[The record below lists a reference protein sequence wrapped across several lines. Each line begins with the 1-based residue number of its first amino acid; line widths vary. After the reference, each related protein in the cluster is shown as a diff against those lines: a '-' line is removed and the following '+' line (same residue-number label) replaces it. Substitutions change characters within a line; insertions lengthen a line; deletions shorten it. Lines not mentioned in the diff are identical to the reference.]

1 MTTTPAP
8 SITVQIPTGT
18 QTGPW
23 PTGWTY
29 GESSDV
35 WVYIET
41 DHAAGPDLVE
51 GLDYVVT
58 GATPQTTGG
67 QVALNAAAVPVGGW
81 DPARHRLIIRRWT
94 ERRQGVALPDA
105 EGHKPRA
112 TEQAL
117 DRQMRIAQEMSDD
130 LDRAILAGPG
140 QTPPSVDEI
149 ARAAA
154 AAPEAIAAAGEARTA
169 AEEAK
174 GATANKLD
182 KELPPTSPEVFDGGY
197 SANVIL
203 DKPHVPDRF
212 GATQAMLD
220 GMADATAVIQRM
232 LDASQDSAKDKL
244 KPLELGAGR
253 FRMDGRVTIDLGNY
267 EGSLLRITGVGN
279 NGTKIV
285 LDRLNRDGA
294 IKINRPHNMEH
305 VHVSDLAF
313 CSVLPQDDFV
323 FPGQPYNPNDNNGTA
338 LWITTGIT
346 PGSPGWGVQDD
357 RSVRIERVHLHGV
370 GPDSGEAHFVG
381 VWGEAGVRIDFAWFP
396 IIRDC
401 AWRGIYQPD
410 FDSANANNNRHC
422 LLLNHCYAPEIE
434 TNLFNGYWGTGAANI
449 GHEPNG
455 TPGERFP
462 WRWEGGRV
470 RHNIFGGLLTDAMV
484 FSHNFEPGTTLMAPG
499 FQILDNHINARRFGV
514 VMNGHRQV
522 EITGNEFYTQH
533 VAWPGEALPASVK
546 LSDCGDVD
554 SANNLF
560 GEPGRY
566 QTDDNAFCA
575 YRLENEVTGFKS
587 VGDRFNHG
595 GIGVRVG
602 AGQTSRTIQV
612 LDAVVTGKRVDALW
626 APFKRVVDKSGK
638 AAVFWEEVEQGL
650 WDQKRFRSHTADVN
664 NSPVVAIER
673 VRDDFGSV
681 AAPKLGALSFRG
693 RNSAGTLL
701 DALWLEGLMQR
712 NTAGNEATGAILA
725 GYVNGQYV
733 SFLSFSGESGQAFM
747 NIGQVIH
754 TSNNSNN
761 VFARPR
767 YELFRDLAN
776 YASVSDAKLGV
787 YGWSGNNSAGA
798 KVVASEIEAAFVSNI
813 AGAESS
819 KLSFT
824 TMNNGVVETPLVI
837 QQDFV
842 SIKKLRCGNVKLG
855 TVAAVGLIDSGFYD
869 GLGNS
874 VKILVGIE
882 A

>member
-1 MTTTPAP
+1 MRAHTPNGATRTATLEEDATELQAQLQEASRDLGLAVVVEPGEDPP
-8 SITVQIPTGT
+8 SI
-18 QTGPW
+18 
-23 PTGWTY
+23 
-29 GESSDV
+29 EDV
-35 WVYIET
+35 KK
-41 DHAAGPDLVE
+41 AAEAAPGVL
-51 GLDYVVT
+51 
-58 GATPQTTGG
+58 
-67 QVALNAAAVPVGGW
+67 AAA
-81 DPARHRLIIRRWT
+81 
-94 ERRQGVALPDA
+94 E
-105 EGHKPRA
+105 
-112 TEQAL
+112 
-117 DRQMRIAQEMSDD
+117 
-130 LDRAILAGPG
+130 
-140 QTPPSVDEI
+140 
-149 ARAAA
+149 
-154 AAPEAIAAAGEARTA
+154 EAKLA

-174 GATANKLD
+174 GATENKLD

-323 FPGQPYNPNDNNGTA
+323 FPGQPYDALDNNGTA

-401 AWRGIYQPD
+401 AWRGVYQPD

-533 VAWPGEALPASVK
+533 VAWPGEVLPASVH
-546 LSDCGDVD
+546 LSDCGDID

-612 LDAVVTGKRVDALW
+612 MDAVVTGKRVDALW

-638 AAVFWEEVEQGL
+638 AAVFWEEAEQGL
-650 WDQKRFRSHTADVN
+650 WDQKRFRSHTADLN

-681 AAPKLGALSFRG
+681 TNPKLGALSFRG
-693 RNSAGTLL
+693 LNSAGTLL
-701 DALWLEGLMQR
+701 DAAWIEGVMER
-712 NTAGNEATGAILA
+712 NTAGNEATGVVLG
-725 GYVNGQYV
+725 GYVNGLFG
-733 SFLSFSGESGQAFM
+733 SFLGVSGSSGQMFV
-747 NIGQVIH
+747 NVGQVIH
-754 TSNNSNN
+754 SSANSNN

-767 YELFRDLAN
+767 YELFRARTD
-776 YASVSDAKLGV
+776 YATKPDAKLAEYAFAGLDS
-787 YGWSGNNSAGA
+787 SGE
-798 KVVASEIEAAFVSNI
+798 KVVSSLIEGSFNTNLAGLATSIMRFINLENGAVVQPLALEGGHAIIEELWTGSVEITPGLSVIGRVILHDTFGNAYGVAVVPVS
-813 AGAESS
+813 
-819 KLSFT
+819 
-824 TMNNGVVETPLVI
+824 
-837 QQDFV
+837 
-842 SIKKLRCGNVKLG
+842 
-855 TVAAVGLIDSGFYD
+855 
-869 GLGNS
+869 
-874 VKILVGIE
+874 
-882 A
+882 